1 VSQNGLWDVDGQG
14 LKKIEDSNVARAIL
28 EKVNALNAK
37 TVVQA
42 ILIAGSFAILP
53 QSASAPLVVSA
64 LIFAALY
71 ALNGKVPKGE

>member
-1 VSQNGLWDVDGQG
+1 M
-14 LKKIEDSNVARAIL
+14 